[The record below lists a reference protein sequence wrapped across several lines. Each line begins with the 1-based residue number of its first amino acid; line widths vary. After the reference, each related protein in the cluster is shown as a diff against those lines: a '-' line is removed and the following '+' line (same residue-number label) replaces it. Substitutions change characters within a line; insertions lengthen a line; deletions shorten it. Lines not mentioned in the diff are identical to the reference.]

1 MHFDF
6 SKKFVLENEF
16 VRMRPLEMSDFE
28 HLLEFSLNEPE
39 LWRFNADGANGEENL
54 KIYISNTVKK
64 REEKLEY
71 PFIVFDK
78 RKNKFVGS
86 TRFNAF
92 DFLRDTVEL
101 GYTWY
106 GKETHGDGTN
116 KNCKY
121 LMLEFA
127 FEQIKVER
135 VGFRANNA
143 NKRSINA
150 MKSIG
155 CVVEGIF
162 RNYSLD
168 NYGNRMDV
176 IFLSILKNE
185 WFGNVKENLRAKIY
199 KE

>member
-1 MHFDF
+1 MQFDF
-6 SKKFVLENEF
+6 NKQYILENDI
-16 VRMRPLEMSDFE
+16 VKLRPLEMSDFE
-28 HLLEFSLNEPE
+28 HLLEFSINEPE

-54 KIYISNTVKK
+54 KKYIANTIKK
-64 REEKLEY
+64 RGEEQEY

-78 RKNKFVGS
+78 RKNKCVGS
-86 TRFNAF
+86 TRFYAF
-92 DFLRDTVEL
+92 DFLKKLVDI

-106 GKETHGDGTN
+106 GKEAHGDGTN

-121 LMLEFA
+121 LMLDFA
-127 FEQIKVER
+127 FDTINVER
-135 VGFRANNA
+135 VGFAANNL

-155 CVVEGIF
+155 CVVEGVF

-176 IFLSILKNE
+176 IFLSILRDE
-185 WFGNVKENLRAKIY
+185 WFGNVKEKLRAKLNT
-199 KE
+199 